1 MPICRSTCSSRTTAN
16 SSCSLPGAPFDNQII
31 QLRRHLALCPLL
43 ILVICTGISSLLFA
57 QTRPTALRDITVA
70 MAENSATITFLVDG
84 SVSTVVVEPKGEG
97 MAQIR
102 MKSMKADKTALGSAR
117 LKPGLRSVRAHIERT
132 DVLVTNVEFS
142 RTVSALN
149 VIRRSD
155 EEVVVQV
162 RLGSASLP
170 AAEASTGKN
179 TTKQPISSPATG
191 DKSRYNRKQRWALST
206 IVIDAGHG
214 GKDPGTTGIDSVQE
228 KDITLPVSKM
238 LREEL
243 EQAMPG
249 VRVVLTRDKD
259 EFIGLEERS
268 EIANKSGGRLFISIH
283 CNAMPDKPNPRN
295 GFECYI
301 LRPGRSDDAA
311 RVAAA
316 ENDVIRYEANR
327 EKYDRH
333 EAEIV
338 IMSTMAQNAFA
349 RYSEEAA
356 HAISNSLSKS
366 SGIKDRGVHQAG
378 FYVLVGTAM
387 PSVLLELGYLTN
399 EKDKKALTNKWVQRR
414 IARAIARGIRN
425 YEKNYKASLQ

>member
-1 MPICRSTCSSRTTAN
+1 MQSI
-16 SSCSLPGAPFDNQII
+16 
-31 QLRRHLALCPLL
+31 
-43 ILVICTGISSLLFA
+43 VVA
-57 QTRPTALRDITVA
+57 QKGSTALRDITVIP
-70 MAENSATITFLVDG
+70 AEKSATITFLVDK
-84 SVSTVVVEPKGEG
+84 SVSTVVVEQKGDG
-97 MAQIR
+97 RAQVR
-102 MKSMKADKTALGSAR
+102 MKSMKADKAALASAR
-117 LKPGLRSVRAHIERT
+117 LKPGVRSIRAHIERS
-132 DVLVTNVEFS
+132 DVLVTDVEFS
-142 RTVSALN
+142 LEVTAVN
-149 VIRRSD
+149 VIRRND

-162 RLGSASLP
+162 RLGT
-170 AAEASTGKN
+170 AAVPVAGAETGAKKTKQQAST
-179 TTKQPISSPATG
+179 PSPSTSLRN
-191 DKSRYNRKQRWALST
+191 DRKQRWALST

-228 KDITLPVSKM
+228 KDITLAVAKK

-243 EQAMPG
+243 QQQMPG
-249 VRVVLTRDKD
+249 VTIVMTRDRD
-259 EFIGLEERS
+259 EFVELERRS
-268 EIANKSGGRLFISIH
+268 ELANEKGGRFFISIH

-338 IMSTMAQNAFA
+338 IMSTLVQNAFV

-356 HAISNSLSKS
+356 HAIRNAMKAS
-366 SGIKDRGVHQAG
+366 SGISDRGVHQAG

-399 EKDKKALTNKWVQRR
+399 EKDVKSLTNRWVQRK
-414 IARAIARGIRN
+414 IARSIARGIRN
-425 YEKNYKASLQ
+425 YEKIYQASLR